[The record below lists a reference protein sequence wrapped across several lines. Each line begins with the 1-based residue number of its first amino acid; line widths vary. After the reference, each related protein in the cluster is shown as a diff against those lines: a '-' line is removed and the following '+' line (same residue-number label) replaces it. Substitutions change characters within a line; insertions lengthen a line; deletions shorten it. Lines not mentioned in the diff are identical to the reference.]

1 VICQPGMPPV
11 TTGGQWPGPA
21 ARRKR
26 STCSS
31 GQRSSRSMLP
41 AGSGL
46 PGGVGQLEEDGER
59 QRGLQLPRPLGRLG
73 DLSDHLAH
81 RLVLRFERYI
91 GLGYHANEPILIV
104 HDRQP
109 PYLMLCHQVKRV

>member
-1 VICQPGMPPV
+1 MNIV
-11 TTGGQWPGPA
+11 
-21 ARRKR
+21 RRTVR
-26 STCSS
+26 
-31 GQRSSRSMLP
+31 RLER
-41 AGSGL
+41 
-46 PGGVGQLEEDGER
+46 GVRQLEEDGER
-59 QRGLQLPRPLGRLG
+59 RRGLHLPRPLGRLG

-81 RLVLRFERYI
+81 GLVLRFERYI